1 MEKEKYN
8 EQICRIIWH
17 DVLQNSIKPF
27 SWEID
32 FCNVKVID
40 RGTAFYLFKI
50 RCWVEIRFLSELS
63 LYQIAFKPENQK
75 SQAVYNCVPLDK
87 IVNVID
93 DTVQYG
99 LSSYDY
105 ICSKYG
111 LVYKVAI

>member
-1 MEKEKYN
+1 M
-8 EQICRIIWH
+8 IA
-17 DVLQNSIKPF
+17 V
-27 SWEID
+27 
-32 FCNVKVID
+32 
-40 RGTAFYLFKI
+40 
-50 RCWVEIRFLSELS
+50 S
-63 LYQIAFKPENQK
+63 LEMSDEP
-75 SQAVYNCVPLDK
+75 K